1 MPVYESADVRVL
13 RNSVNQTF
21 RIESRDIESERK
33 LTQSLMPEGLLK
45 DLKDSDLADL
55 AAYLTSLA
63 TKVAEL
69 DKPDVE
75 DTGTE

>member
-1 MPVYESADVRVL
+1 VRVL
-13 RNSVNQTF
+13 RNSLNQTF

-45 DLKDSDLADL
+45 DLKDSDLADIY
-55 AAYLTSLA
+55 AYLASLS
-63 TKVAEL
+63 TKVAERENL
-69 DKPDVE
+69 EVE